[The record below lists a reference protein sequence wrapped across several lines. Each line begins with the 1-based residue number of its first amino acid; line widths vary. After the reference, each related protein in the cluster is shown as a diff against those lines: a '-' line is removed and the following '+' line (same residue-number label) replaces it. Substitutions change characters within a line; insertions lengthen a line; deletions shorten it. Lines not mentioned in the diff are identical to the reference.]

1 VAKASAAVSPCAR
14 TKAGVNQRVYKEY
27 TITNFDNI
35 MDVND
40 RRKSEGTRPV
50 LQVYNL
56 VASDSSVCNSLRQ
69 SACCQLLNLAVYTI
83 HILY

>member
-14 TKAGVNQRVYKEY
+14 TKAGVNQRAYKEY

-56 VASDSSVCNSLRQ
+56 VASDGILR
-69 SACCQLLNLAVYTI
+69 AVYVI
-83 HILY
+83 ASGSRRVVNF